1 MGAVFCIRFMNLMQ
15 IDTPFGPMV
24 LAEEGE
30 QLTHLYLKAAWAA
43 QQPQRPTPLLRR
55 AERELQEYFARQRRQ
70 FDLPLAPQGTPFQQ
84 SVWQAL
90 RQIPYGQTAS
100 YKQIAQTLGHPTACR
115 AVGGANNK
123 NPLPI
128 FIPCH
133 RVIGAGGSLTGY
145 AGGLDLKQGLLALE
159 AKYP

>member
-1 MGAVFCIRFMNLMQ
+1 
-15 IDTPFGPMV
+15 MV

-43 QQPQRPTPLLRR
+43 QQPQQPTPLLRR
-55 AERELQEYFARQRRQ
+55 AERELQEYFAGQRRQ

-100 YKQIAQTLGHPTACR
+100 YKQIAQAIGHPTACR

>member
-1 MGAVFCIRFMNLMQ
+1 MYTSTMNLMQ

-30 QLTHLYLKAAWAA
+30 QLTHLYLKTAWAP
-43 QQPQRPTPLLRR
+43 QQPQRPTPLLLR
-55 AERELQEYFARQRRQ
+55 AARELQEYFAGQRRQ

-84 SVWQAL
+84 KVWRAL

-100 YKQIAQTLGHPTACR
+100 YKQIAQAIGRPTACR

-133 RVIGAGGSLTGY
+133 RVIGAGGALIGY
-145 AGGLDLKQGLLALE
+145 AGGLGLKQGLLTLE
-159 AKYP
+159 TQHL

>member
-1 MGAVFCIRFMNLMQ
+1 MGRAATAAAYAVFTAR
-15 IDTPFGPMV
+15 
-24 LAEEGE
+24 
-30 QLTHLYLKAAWAA
+30 
-43 QQPQRPTPLLRR
+43 
-55 AERELQEYFARQRRQ
+55 ERELQEYFARQRRQ

-84 SVWQAL
+84 RVWQAL

-100 YKQIAQTLGHPTACR
+100 YKQIAQTIGHPTACR

>member
-1 MGAVFCIRFMNLMQ
+1 M
-15 IDTPFGPMV
+15 
-24 LAEEGE
+24 AEEGE

-43 QQPQRPTPLLRR
+43 QQTQRPTPLLRR
-55 AERELQEYFARQRRQ
+55 AERELQEYFAGQRRQ

-100 YKQIAQTLGHPTACR
+100 YKQIAQAIGHPTACR